1 MSARSRQRIGYSTLV
16 VLLLVFGAAVMASN
30 VLLRGVRLD
39 LTDNQLYTLSPGTR
53 KLLKGIQEPINL
65 YLFFSNEQTKDLPA
79 LRSYENRVK
88 ETLQEFVA
96 EAPDG
101 KLILHEVDPLPFSE
115 DEDRASQF
123 GLQAANIGPA
133 GEGVYFGL
141 AGSNSVGTTDNIPFF
156 QPDPTKEAF
165 LEYDLARLVYN
176 LANPNK
182 AVIGLLSGVPMTG
195 GFDPATRQPSQPWAI
210 ADQVKQVFTLKTVQP
225 KTLHIDDDIKVL
237 WIVHPADLDDTTLY
251 AVDQFIMRGGR
262 ALIFV
267 DPVAE
272 VVGGGGPGSLGAMRS
287 STLTK
292 LFAAW
297 GVQFSTDQVVGDNRY
312 ALSVRGNFQPVR
324 HVGLL
329 GLDMEAMNQQDV
341 ITAGLGTVNV
351 GLAGHFTLAD
361 GAKVKLTPLLSSS
374 PEAELIPAARFQFLQ
389 DPSELLNGFTP
400 TGMKYVIAGR
410 LEGPL
415 KSAFPDGPP
424 SDPDRQQPVDSALK
438 TQHLTSTDNANIVL
452 VGDVDILSD
461 RLWVQVQNF
470 LGQRLLNAFANN
482 GDFVVN
488 ALDNLSG
495 SSDLIGLRSRAIY
508 TRPFTTVEALRRDAD
523 AKFRATEQQLQ
534 AELTDT
540 EHKLGELQ
548 TNRNDKSSVLMSP
561 EQQQEIQRFLDQ
573 QVKIRSELRAV
584 RRNLDASIDQLG
596 TTLKVLNIAVV
607 PILLTLISLIV
618 VLVRRNR
625 KVPQ

>member
-1 MSARSRQRIGYSTLV
+1 MSARSRQRIGYSTLL
-16 VLLLVFGAAVMASN
+16 VLFLVFGAAVMASN
-30 VLLRGVRLD
+30 VLLRGIRLD

-53 KLLKGIQEPINL
+53 KLLKGIDEPINL
-65 YLFFSNEQTKDLPA
+65 YLFFSNEQTKDLPQ
-79 LRSYENRVK
+79 LRSYKSRVE

-96 EAPDG
+96 EAPEG
-101 KLILHEVDPLPFSE
+101 KLILHDVDPLPFSE

-141 AGSNSVGTTDNIPFF
+141 AGSNSIGTTDTIPFF
-156 QPDPTKEAF
+156 QPDPSKEAF

-182 AVIGLLSGVPMTG
+182 GVVGLLSGVPISG
-195 GFDPATRQPSQPWAI
+195 GFNPATQQPSQPWAI
-210 ADQVKQVFTLKTVQP
+210 ADQVKQVFDLKTVQP

-237 WIVHPADLDDTTLY
+237 WLVHPANLDDTTLY
-251 AVDQFIMRGGR
+251 AIDQFIMRGGR

-267 DPVAE
+267 DPAAE
-272 VVGGGGPGSLGAMRS
+272 AAGSAGPSGFGGGRS
-287 STLTK
+287 STLDK
-292 LFAAW
+292 LFTAW
-297 GVQFSTDQVVGDNRY
+297 GVKFSNDEVVADNRY
-312 ALSVRGNFQPVR
+312 ALSVRSNFQTVR

-329 GLDMEAMNQQDV
+329 GLDMEAMNQDDV
-341 ITAGLGTVNV
+341 ITSGLGTINL

-374 PEAELIPAARFQFLQ
+374 PEAELLPAARFQFLQ
-389 DPSELLNGFTP
+389 DPGELLNGFVP
-400 TGMKYVIAGR
+400 TGKKYILAAR

-424 SDPDRQQPVDSALK
+424 AAPEREQPVDAALNA
-438 TQHLTSTDNANIVL
+438 QHIASTDNANIVL
-452 VGDVDILSD
+452 VGDVDMLSD

-482 GDFVVN
+482 SDFVVN

-495 SSDLIGLRSRAIY
+495 SADLIGLRSRAIY
-508 TRPFTTVEALRRDAD
+508 TRPFTRVEELRREAD

-534 AELTDT
+534 GQLTET
-540 EHKLGELQ
+540 ERKLGELQ
-548 TNRNDKSSVLMSP
+548 SARSDKSSVLMSP

-573 QVKIRSELRAV
+573 QTKIRSELRAV

-607 PILLTLISLIV
+607 PVLLTLLALIV
-618 VLVRRNR
+618 VFVKRSR
-625 KVPQ
+625 KVTQ